1 MGVLRGIRERPRAS
15 PASSGPSLGFS
26 RALVAGVGGGRR
38 WRASRRSR
46 RRSRTKTPVSLIK
59 ATKTRHRSKQRKQR
73 TAHPEL
79 TRVINHQTCAYTPHR
94 LQVAREPGRRRR
106 RQRNMMDEGILDG
119 GDMPTGTRTGP
130 QIGSLTRKKRRK
142 RFFFLRRKISRTRA
156 NQTQGEPPQTTKTGE
171 DRPHDHTLSTHPLTH
186 TQTTE
191 RDLTS
196 PIRWLGGPLLAGG
209 AAEVGAC
216 ASYDGFRDGSGPSR
230 PPHGHAR
237 CSRRGHT
244 RLRGREPPPAQL
256 QVGARDTSTASS
268 GTRDLFR

>member
-1 MGVLRGIRERPRAS
+1 LCNTTTTGGGRWWRAS
-15 PASSGPSLGFS
+15 
-26 RALVAGVGGGRR
+26 VAGVGGGRR

-130 QIGSLTRKKRRK
+130 QIGSLTRKKRRQ
-142 RFFFLRRKISRTRA
+142 RFFSFAEKIENTSQSDA
-156 NQTQGEPPQTTKTGE
+156 GEPPQTTKTGE
-171 DRPHDHTLSTHPLTH
+171 DRPHDHTLPTDPLRH

-216 ASYDGFRDGSGPSR
+216 AGYDGFRDGSGPSR

-244 RLRGREPPPAQL
+244 RLRGREPPPAQHA
-256 QVGARDTSTASS
+256 G
-268 GTRDLFR
+268 

>member
-1 MGVLRGIRERPRAS
+1 MAQEALQNTARPRFAVRTTAVCHGCFEGNSGTTPGIAREFRPESWLLAGVGGGRWWRAS
-15 PASSGPSLGFS
+15 
-26 RALVAGVGGGRR
+26 VAGVGGGRR

-130 QIGSLTRKKRRK
+130 QIGSLTRKKRRQ
-142 RFFFLRRKISRTRA
+142 RFFPLQEKMRTRA
-156 NQTQGEPPQTTKTGE
+156 NQTQGSRPRPPRRG
-171 DRPHDHTLSTHPLTH
+171 RIDHTTTLYRHTH
-186 TQTTE
+186 
-191 RDLTS
+191 
-196 PIRWLGGPLLAGG
+196 
-209 AAEVGAC
+209 
-216 ASYDGFRDGSGPSR
+216 
-230 PPHGHAR
+230 
-237 CSRRGHT
+237 
-244 RLRGREPPPAQL
+244 
-256 QVGARDTSTASS
+256 
-268 GTRDLFR
+268 

>member
-130 QIGSLTRKKRRK
+130 QIGSLTRKKRRQ
-142 RFFFLRRKISRTRA
+142 RFFPSQRKSRTRA
-156 NQTQGEPPQTTKTGE
+156 NQTQGSRPRPPRRG
-171 DRPHDHTLSTHPLTH
+171 RIDHTTTLYRQTH
-186 TQTTE
+186 
-191 RDLTS
+191 
-196 PIRWLGGPLLAGG
+196 
-209 AAEVGAC
+209 
-216 ASYDGFRDGSGPSR
+216 
-230 PPHGHAR
+230 
-237 CSRRGHT
+237 
-244 RLRGREPPPAQL
+244 
-256 QVGARDTSTASS
+256 
-268 GTRDLFR
+268 